1 MSTLKKPIVTE
12 KATALNEKGQYAF
25 EVERNAN
32 KVQIKKEI
40 EALYGVT
47 VTGISTIRTNG
58 TDHPL
63 DPNDLWLGDS
73 RGHWEGDTLVVDAK
87 HFLDRTWF
95 DRAGNYHSDEL
106 HVIEYWKFLDT
117 NTIEYK
123 ATIEDPKVFSRP
135 WNISV
140 ILNRH
145 REKNFQLIED
155 YRYTLEYDQYYPPKP
170 DNK

>member
-58 TDHPL
+58 KLKSKFTKGGSVSGRRPH
-63 DPNDLWLGDS
+63 GKKAIVTVK
-73 RGHWEGDTLVVDAK
+73 EGD
-87 HFLDRTWF
+87 
-95 DRAGNYHSDEL
+95 
-106 HVIEYWKFLDT
+106 VIDFYSG
-117 NTIEYK
+117 I
-123 ATIEDPKVFSRP
+123 
-135 WNISV
+135 
-140 ILNRH
+140 
-145 REKNFQLIED
+145 
-155 YRYTLEYDQYYPPKP
+155 
-170 DNK
+170 